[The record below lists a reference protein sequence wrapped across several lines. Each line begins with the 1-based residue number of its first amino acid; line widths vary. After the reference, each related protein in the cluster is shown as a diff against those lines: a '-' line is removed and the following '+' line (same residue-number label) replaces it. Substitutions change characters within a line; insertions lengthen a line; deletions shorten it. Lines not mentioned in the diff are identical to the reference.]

1 MADVDGPTPLDIG
14 QPVAGWRDL
23 LDPARRVASQSVKDE
38 LRTVFLF
45 EFLTD
50 KQLDVLGSNG
60 TITTVPAGTV
70 CREGEPAQSFYVLL
84 DGGDVVLTKRAGG
97 QDIELHRTS
106 ARGTY
111 FGAIP
116 GCGSTYDVTVRLTQP
131 SRLFGVAADLFARFM
146 QTVWPVAVHLLE
158 STAIG
163 GLRQRQ
169 LLGLQEKQRALA
181 TLTAGLTHQ
190 LNNPAAATVRAV
202 ADLRDSF
209 AESHR
214 NLGVLAAADPHALP
228 ALLALQTDIA
238 GSAAALSLSPIE
250 AADHEDAI
258 DDWFGSHGIDDS
270 WRYAPT
276 LVEAGLDVSW
286 LDRVAATVA
295 SEHLECAIS
304 WLKQFI
310 DSDMRIREIA
320 EAAARIAAVVNG
332 AKPYSQMD
340 RGPYQCI
347 DVHEMLRSTVLMFG
361 DRVAVVGKP
370 VALVKDLD
378 HGLPELHC
386 YPADLNQVWTNL
398 IDNALYAMNGHGT
411 LTVRTRRD
419 GASMIRVEICD
430 DGPGIPHDIIDRI
443 FTPFF
448 TTKPVGEGPG
458 LGLDLV
464 WRIVVDRHHGHISV
478 RSRPGDTRFIIC
490 LPLEAP
496 GPAG

>member
-1 MADVDGPTPLDIG
+1 MDVQPPLRTG
-14 QPVAGWRDL
+14 QPVAGWREL
-23 LDPARRVASQSVKDE
+23 LDPGRCVASQSLKDE

-50 KQLDVLGSNG
+50 EQLDALGSNG
-60 TITTVPAGTV
+60 IITTVDVGPV
-70 CREGEPAQSFYVLL
+70 CREGGLAQSFYVLL
-84 DGGDVVLTKRAGG
+84 DGGDVVTTKRSGA
-97 QDIELHRTS
+97 QDVELHRTS
-106 ARGTY
+106 ERGTY
-111 FGAIP
+111 FGAIS
-116 GCGSTYDVTVRLTQP
+116 GCATVYDVTVRVTRR
-131 SRLFGVAADLFARFM
+131 SRLFVVAADFFARFM

-169 LLGLQEKQRALA
+169 LLGLQEKQHALA

-202 ADLRDSF
+202 ADLRDSL

-214 NLGVLAAADPHALP
+214 NLSVLAVTDPDALP
-228 ALLALQTDIA
+228 ALLALQADIT
-238 GSAAALSLSPIE
+238 GSTAAETLSPLE
-250 AADHEDAI
+250 AADREDAI
-258 DDWFGSHGIDDS
+258 DDWFGEHGIDDS

-286 LDRVAATVA
+286 LDRVAAAVA
-295 SEHLECAIS
+295 PECLECAIS

-310 DSDMRIREIA
+310 DSEMRIREIA
-320 EAAARIAAVVNG
+320 EAGARITAVVNG

-361 DRVAVVGKP
+361 DKIAMMGHP
-370 VALVKDLD
+370 VTLVKDLD
-378 HGLPELHC
+378 QTLPELHC
-386 YPADLNQVWTNL
+386 YPADLNQVWTHL
-398 IDNALYAMNGHGT
+398 IDNALYAMNGRGT
-411 LTVRTRRD
+411 LTVRTRREND
-419 GASMIRVEICD
+419 SMIRVEICD
-430 DGPGIPHDIIDRI
+430 DGPGIHDDIIDRI

-458 LGLDLV
+458 LGLDLA
-464 WRIVVDRHHGHISV
+464 WRIVVERHRGRISV
-478 RSRPGDTRFIIC
+478 QSTPGDTRFIVC

-496 GPAG
+496 APGS